1 MTDFKMTVT
10 PEKASLASRPAK
22 GMGRFSVRVV
32 DGNNDDEVTC
42 VVELPKAMVKTVNP
56 TDTDRDELISWLAY
70 RLLDEES
77 LPVRKMVEHAWEST
91 FLNLATEE
99 IIYGGM
105 DVEVRQS
112 VRNNNSWSF
121 AWDNSWAKDFKDGRD
136 MSTWASSARA
146 KHLESVLPKPSVRK
160 SPPGRF

>member
-10 PEKASLASRPAK
+10 PQKASLASRPAK

-42 VVELPKAMVKTVNP
+42 VVELPKALAKTENP
-56 TDTDRDELISWLAY
+56 TAADRDELISWLAY
-70 RLLDEES
+70 RLLDQES
-77 LPVRKMVEHAWEST
+77 LAVRKMVEHAWECT
-91 FLNLATEE
+91 FLNVVTEE
-99 IIYGGM
+99 LLYGGM

-112 VRNNNSWSF
+112 TRNNNSWSF

-146 KHLESVLPKPSVRK
+146 KHLESVLPKAFVRK
-160 SPPGRF
+160 GSPGRF